1 MRHNAF
7 YLKKYA
13 AAIRRDGKIFVPGV
27 GDLTLEQLQALEAR
41 ERAVKPLSDRS
52 ENRAAKPVEK
62 KKPLKRERS

>member
-13 AAIRRDGKIFVPGV
+13 SQIRRDGKIFVPGV
-27 GDLTLEQLQALEAR
+27 GDLTIDQLQALEAR

-52 ENRAAKPVEK
+52 HNRAVKTVEK
-62 KKPLKRERS
+62 KTPKRERP